1 MKLPTEKT
9 HPKTDLRD
17 LNMLVYGPPK
27 IGKSTFCSHAE
38 GALFLATEAGLN
50 HLDVFQSPIS
60 SWEQMLEALAEVARG
75 EHAFRTIVIDTVD
88 NAYRFCEEY
97 VCRKLGIEHP
107 SDAAYGKGFGSVN
120 SEFTRVLTKLGSL
133 PYGLILV
140 SHAREREVTTR
151 TGTIM
156 RIGPTLPEGARK
168 IVTGFA
174 DCILYFDVD
183 AVPTPEGKTAYKRV
197 IRTKPTTH
205 YEAGDRTGRLPET
218 LPLNYKTVVEALMGP
233 KTQTETGGAEVAPPV
248 STTPQGERARKPRA
262 PGVTTT
268 VSKPGP
274 GQKPGPVTPTTE
286 PQAGTDAQP
295 PAQAPAA

>member
-1 MKLPTEKT
+1 MTVKLPTEKT
-9 HPKTDLRD
+9 PPKTDLRD
-17 LNMLVYGPPK
+17 LNLLIYGPPK
-27 IGKSTFCSHAE
+27 IGKSTFCSKAD

-50 HLDVFQSPIS
+50 HLDVYQSPIS
-60 SWEQMLEALAEVARG
+60 SWEEMMEALAEIAAG
-75 EHAFRTIVIDTVD
+75 EHHFKTIVIDTVD

-97 VCRKLGIEHP
+97 ICRKLKIDHP

-140 SHAREREVTTR
+140 SHAREKEVTTR
-151 TGTIM
+151 TGTLN

-174 DCILYFDVD
+174 DCILFFDVET
-183 AVPTPEGKTAYKRV
+183 VPNGDGKTTYRRV

-218 LPLNYKTVVEALMGP
+218 LPLDYHAVVDALRGTNGKGRTDTAGDESAP
-233 KTQTETGGAEVAPPV
+233 PVAPPTG
-248 STTPQGERARKPRA
+248 SRKREP
-262 PGVTTT
+262 
-268 VSKPGP
+268 KPG
-274 GQKPGPVTPTTE
+274 
-286 PQAGTDAQP
+286 AAS
-295 PAQAPAA
+295 PAAA